1 MNVVYVFTFGWWTL
15 FVVSGFI
22 STLLLWQYYM
32 YYYTFD
38 STSLKFF
45 ELGGDNTTTILV
57 KLNY

>member
-22 STLLLWQYYM
+22 STLLLWRYYM

-45 ELGGDNTTTILV
+45 ELEGDDTTTILV